1 MMITLSFVSCD
12 LTRNPYDQIDVDE
25 LVSDSDAIELVT
37 IGNYA
42 VVKGDYGE
50 NGWIH
55 KLHRISEY
63 AGDNIN
69 LSGTTPDPLTY
80 LYNYK
85 AITTNHHVSHF
96 WREGYKLIV
105 GCNTIF
111 EKYEEG
117 VSEET
122 DQLLGENYYLRAL
135 VFFQMG
141 NVFGRPYNQRNSSE
155 CDLSVPLKL
164 TSDTEDRPA
173 RNTIDEV
180 YAQVVS
186 DLEKAESL
194 MTINK
199 GPSYASKYAAE
210 ALLSRVYLYME
221 DNDKAIEYADKVINS
236 GEYQL
241 LMPGDFAKM
250 NTLRPDQNR
259 EAIFAVTLVSS
270 ADLPGQ
276 DYDWGTIGSMY
287 VIIDNVGYG
296 EMYASSTY
304 LDLLN
309 KNPTDLRK
317 NFIEPQYLRDD
328 EGKKIPAVYWV
339 DENENNYQY
348 VFAHTTEN
356 NGVITF
362 EYNGITYELKS
373 EDVDGRTVYYF
384 DGPYGRQ
391 DVTYDYDME
400 KRNGYPK
407 FYVLKCSLQENDLH
421 MWSPMVSRLA
431 EIYLNK
437 AEALAKK
444 GMDKDAIDIVNL
456 IRQRANI
463 PEYDPDNLPADKSAL
478 DLVLEERRL
487 ELAYEGHRRFDVF
500 RNGRTMNRRYP
511 GTHLIVDDPFY
522 EIPANHN
529 RVVELLPEEQLVLQP
544 NLIQNP

>member
-1 MMITLSFVSCD
+1 MIMMITLIFVSCD
-12 LTRNPYDQIDVDE
+12 LTRDPYDQISVEDLFADPG
-25 LVSDSDAIELVT
+25 AIESATV
-37 IGNYA
+37 GNYA
-42 VVKGDYGE
+42 LLKGDLGYD
-50 NGWIH
+50 GWIDQ
-55 KLHRISEY
+55 LHRISEY
-63 AGDNIN
+63 AGDNVA
-69 LSGTTPDPLTY
+69 LSGTTTDAFFY
-80 LYNYK
+80 LYNYQS
-85 AITTNHHVSHF
+85 ITTNGRVASF
-96 WREGYKLIV
+96 WRSNYKLTV
-105 GCNTIF
+105 GCNTII
-111 EKYEEG
+111 EKLEEG
-117 VSEET
+117 ASEET

-135 VFFQMG
+135 AYFQMG
-141 NVFGRPYNQRNSSE
+141 NVFGRPYNQRSQFE
-155 CDLSVPLKL
+155 WSVPLKL
-164 TSDTEDRPA
+164 TSDTEDRPD
-173 RNTIDEV
+173 RNTIEEV
-180 YAQVVS
+180 YAQVIS

-437 AEALAKK
+437 AEALAKN
-444 GMDKDAIDIVNL
+444 GMDKEAIDIVNI